1 LIEELRRQ
9 AYLGAMQ
16 VVSWL
21 PRRVLPFAAPSSAQL
36 LQASS
41 EPAPAPQPA
50 LQRQPALERVGEAA
64 PTHAA
69 PTHAAPAHAP
79 QAQAEPR
86 AKIEVPSP
94 AVPARNAK
102 AQTSEAEG
110 AAAVVKVAA
119 LPAPRFSLQLL
130 RAGSCALLV
139 ELPTGEAF
147 TRRDPAYLLLQDLL
161 RAAGLPTA
169 PQVIG
174 EPVRWPLLARGSMD
188 QGPQVALEYVQ
199 SYVAAQLEQQEHC
212 VCLWLLG
219 LPAVRYAGE
228 ADEAAYNRELQV
240 DGLGSAWALPGLE
253 LLMDEPQRKAELWQ
267 SMRRLMPRWNT
278 AVLETN

>member
-1 LIEELRRQ
+1 
-9 AYLGAMQ
+9 
-16 VVSWL
+16 
-21 PRRVLPFAAPSSAQL
+21 
-36 LQASS
+36 
-41 EPAPAPQPA
+41 
-50 LQRQPALERVGEAA
+50 
-64 PTHAA
+64 
-69 PTHAAPAHAP
+69 
-79 QAQAEPR
+79 
-86 AKIEVPSP
+86 
-94 AVPARNAK
+94 VPARNAK
-102 AQTSEAEG
+102 AQTSEVEG

-119 LPAPRFSLQLL
+119 LPAPRFTLQLL

-161 RAAGLPTA
+161 RAAGLPTT

-199 SYVAAQLEQQEHC
+199 SYVAAQLEQQEPC

-228 ADEAAYNRELQV
+228 ADEAAYNRELKI

-267 SMRRLMPRWNT
+267 SMRRLMSRWNT

>member
-1 LIEELRRQ
+1 MIEELRRQ

-36 LQASS
+36 LQVSS
-41 EPAPAPQPA
+41 EPVPAPQPA
-50 LQRQPALERVGEAA
+50 LQRQPALERVGA
-64 PTHAA
+64 AA

-86 AKIEVPSP
+86 AKIEVPPP

-102 AQTSEAEG
+102 AQTSEVEG

-119 LPAPRFSLQLL
+119 LPAPRFTLQLL

-161 RAAGLPTA
+161 RAAGLPTT

-199 SYVAAQLEQQEHC
+199 SYVAAQLEQQEPC

-228 ADEAAYNRELQV
+228 ADEAAYNRELKI

-267 SMRRLMPRWNT
+267 SMRRLMSRWNT

>member
-1 LIEELRRQ
+1 MIEELRRQ

-16 VVSWL
+16 VVAWL
-21 PRRVLPFAAPSSAQL
+21 PRRVLPFAAPSRPQL

-41 EPAPAPQPA
+41 EPAPAPAPQLG
-50 LQRQPALERVGEAA
+50 LQRQSAQERVAEAA
-64 PTHAA
+64 PAY
-69 PTHAAPAHAP
+69 AP

-86 AKIEVPSP
+86 AQVELPRPV
-94 AVPARNAK
+94 VPARNAK
-102 AQTSEAEG
+102 AQTSEAESE
-110 AAAVVKVAA
+110 ATVAKVAA
-119 LPAPRFSLQLL
+119 LPPPRFTLQLL

-199 SYVAAQLEQQEHC
+199 SYVAAQLEQQAPC

-267 SMRRLMPRWNT
+267 SMRRLMPRWN
-278 AVLETN
+278 AGALETIE

>member
-1 LIEELRRQ
+1 MIEELRRQ

-41 EPAPAPQPA
+41 EPAPAPPLA
-50 LQRQPALERVGEAA
+50 LQRQPALERVGEAE
-64 PTHAA
+64 PTY
-69 PTHAAPAHAP
+69 AAPAHAS
-79 QAQAEPR
+79 QAQPEPR
-86 AKIEVPSP
+86 AKIEVPPP

-102 AQTSEAEG
+102 AQTSDAEG

-119 LPAPRFSLQLL
+119 LPPPRFSLQLL

-161 RAAGLPTA
+161 RAAGLPTT

-174 EPVRWPLLARGSMD
+174 EPVRWPLLVRGSMD

-199 SYVAAQLEQQEHC
+199 SYVAAQLEQQEPC

-267 SMRRLMPRWNT
+267 SMRRLMPHWNT
-278 AVLETN
+278 AVLENN